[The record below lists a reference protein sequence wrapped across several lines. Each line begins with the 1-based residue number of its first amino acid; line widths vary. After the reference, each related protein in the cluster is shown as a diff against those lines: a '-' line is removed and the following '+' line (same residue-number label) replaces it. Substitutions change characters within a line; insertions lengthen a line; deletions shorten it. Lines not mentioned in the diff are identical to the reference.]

1 MSVRPIAMFDFKPGR
16 ALLEETSFLD
26 GYTLQLYESGASLF
40 PSFSSY
46 AFNETVGVVAEE
58 INKFA
63 NASDVFTRIWARF
76 SDPYKFMQEM
86 KRLGFVEEFSAYVY
100 DDEEDYWEIEDEFFK

>member
-16 ALLEETSFLD
+16 ALCKELPFLD
-26 GYTLQLYESGASLF
+26 EYNLQLYESGASLF
-40 PSFSSY
+40 PSFSFC

-63 NASDVFTRIWARF
+63 NASDIFTRSWTRF
-76 SDPYKFMQEM
+76 SNPYEFMQEM
-86 KRLGFVEEFSAYVY
+86 KRLGFVEKFSAYVY
-100 DDEEDYWEIEDEFFK
+100 DDEEDYWELEDEYFK

>member
-1 MSVRPIAMFDFKPGR
+1 MRNKPVAMFNFKPGR

-26 GYTLQLYESGASLF
+26 GYTLQLYESDASLF

-63 NASDVFTRIWARF
+63 NASDVFTRSWARF
-76 SDPYKFMQEM
+76 SNPYEFMQEM

-100 DDEEDYWEIEDEFFK
+100 DDKEDYWVIEDEFFK

>member
-16 ALLEETSFLD
+16 ALCKELPFLD
-26 GYTLQLYESGASLF
+26 EYNLQLYESGASLF

-63 NASDVFTRIWARF
+63 NASDIFTRSWARF
-76 SDPYKFMQEM
+76 SNPYEFMQEM

-100 DDEEDYWEIEDEFFK
+100 DDEEGYWELEDEFFK